1 MENFIVSARKY
12 RPQNFS
18 TVVGQAHITTTLKNA
33 IRNNQLAHAF
43 LFCGPRGV
51 GKTTCAR
58 ILAKTINCEN
68 LQPDGEACNEC
79 HSCKSFNEGSSF
91 NIHELDAA
99 SNNSVDDIRTLV
111 EQVRFAPQAGKY
123 KIYIIDEVH
132 MLSSSAFNAFLKTLE
147 EPPSY
152 AIFILATTEKHKI
165 LPTILSRCQIFDFK
179 RITIQDTVDHL
190 QEICTKEHIQAETD
204 ALHLVAQKTD
214 GCMRDSLSTLDKI
227 VSFTSG
233 HLTYQNTLEHLNI
246 LDYDYFFR
254 VMASVL
260 QQDVANALLIFD
272 EILQKGF
279 EGDNFLNG
287 WAEFLR
293 NLLLCKEDKALHLV
307 EVSGNLKER
316 YKQLS
321 GQVSPA
327 YLITALHLL
336 NETEINYRMAR
347 NKRLHVEMALIKLC
361 FLQQAVMLVSDDS
374 TGEVSKKKQVADG
387 SVPQKLRAPAAQ
399 PVTAKTITANPATT
413 ESINTG
419 ARLTVDTPASAA
431 TVATAPAQPGPG
443 ATAPA
448 PAAAT
453 VGTATP
459 AQPTAA
465 EGTAIPAQ
473 PVAATTGTA
482 SAPTM
487 PAQPVTAA
495 TDAPTTAAQ
504 PAAAP
509 AMVPPATAGTNP
521 ASATISTN
529 PAPASTGTMTQ
540 PGMAT
545 AAPASKMTGL
555 AAMKEAMA
563 AKQQHVTPVQSIPL
577 TMGAIHVYWEEF
589 IDLYRQA
596 NKMTVVSN
604 LQLAQLKLLGT
615 TEVGI
620 VSRNIVQFRFM
631 EEEKLV
637 IAEFL
642 KKKFNNPVIVL
653 TLQLDESQQTQDI
666 GPAPLSSREQFQQMA
681 EKYPIV
687 KELKDRLNMELDF

>member
-190 QEICTKEHIQAETD
+190 QEICTKEHIQADTD

-254 VMASVL
+254 VMGAVL
-260 QQDVANALLIFD
+260 QQDIANALLIYD

-293 NLLLCKEDKALHLV
+293 NLLLCKDEKALHLV
-307 EVSGNLKER
+307 EVSGNLKDR

-321 GQVSPA
+321 GQLSPA

-336 NETEINYRMAR
+336 NDTEINYRMAR

-361 FLQQAVMLVSDDS
+361 YLQQAVTLVSDDA
-374 TGEVSKKKQVADG
+374 TGEVAKK
-387 SVPQKLRAPAAQ
+387 
-399 PVTAKTITANPATT
+399 N
-413 ESINTG
+413 
-419 ARLTVDTPASAA
+419 
-431 TVATAPAQPGPG
+431 
-443 ATAPA
+443 
-448 PAAAT
+448 
-453 VGTATP
+453 
-459 AQPTAA
+459 
-465 EGTAIPAQ
+465 
-473 PVAATTGTA
+473 
-482 SAPTM
+482 
-487 PAQPVTAA
+487 
-495 TDAPTTAAQ
+495 
-504 PAAAP
+504 
-509 AMVPPATAGTNP
+509 
-521 ASATISTN
+521 
-529 PAPASTGTMTQ
+529 
-540 PGMAT
+540 
-545 AAPASKMTGL
+545 
-555 AAMKEAMA
+555 
-563 AKQQHVTPVQSIPL
+563 
-577 TMGAIHVYWEEF
+577 
-589 IDLYRQA
+589 
-596 NKMTVVSN
+596 
-604 LQLAQLKLLGT
+604 
-615 TEVGI
+615 
-620 VSRNIVQFRFM
+620 
-631 EEEKLV
+631 
-637 IAEFL
+637 
-642 KKKFNNPVIVL
+642 
-653 TLQLDESQQTQDI
+653 
-666 GPAPLSSREQFQQMA
+666 
-681 EKYPIV
+681 
-687 KELKDRLNMELDF
+687 